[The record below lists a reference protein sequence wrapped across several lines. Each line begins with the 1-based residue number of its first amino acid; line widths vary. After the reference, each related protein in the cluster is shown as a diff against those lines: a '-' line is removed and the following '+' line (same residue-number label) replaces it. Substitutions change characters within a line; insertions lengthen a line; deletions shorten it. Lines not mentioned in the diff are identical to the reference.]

1 MYWIRLLLLWISRSL
16 GYVLACTPSFCT
28 MSSEIPVGATFIWS
42 LLTKKSPQGESSH
55 SLFLLT
61 KMPLESSYAFLQIW
75 SYFSI
80 SFCQNKKCHKFV
92 NTLEMYNL
100 ALKFVQKNFTQDL
113 LQYMYTLKIMFR
125 LLQLLVRQVG
135 LIIKTSILWDLDL
148 FIEKKSAGKD
158 LKTSELKNPAF

>member
-1 MYWIRLLLLWISRSL
+1 
-16 GYVLACTPSFCT
+16 
-28 MSSEIPVGATFIWS
+28 
-42 LLTKKSPQGESSH
+42 
-55 SLFLLT
+55 
-61 KMPLESSYAFLQIW
+61 
-75 SYFSI
+75 
-80 SFCQNKKCHKFV
+80 
-92 NTLEMYNL
+92 MYNL

-158 LKTSELKNPAF
+158 LKILLFKFISM

>member
-1 MYWIRLLLLWISRSL
+1 
-16 GYVLACTPSFCT
+16 
-28 MSSEIPVGATFIWS
+28 
-42 LLTKKSPQGESSH
+42 
-55 SLFLLT
+55 
-61 KMPLESSYAFLQIW
+61 
-75 SYFSI
+75 
-80 SFCQNKKCHKFV
+80 
-92 NTLEMYNL
+92 MYNL